1 MTASMNG
8 SVNFS
13 TFDGWICEFADHG
26 KNSFIVPAADYKTMS
41 VPDQDE
47 FDLNNLYDVLENEIL
62 PTYYGNKE
70 AWRGIVHQG
79 MKEVVEFFESNRMA
93 REYYEIMYKD

>member
-26 KNSFIVPAADYKTMS
+26 KNSFIVPAVDYKTMS

-47 FDLNNLYDVLENEIL
+47 FDMNNLFDVLEKEIL
-62 PTYYGNKE
+62 PTYYDQPD
-70 AWRGIVHQG
+70 AWRKIVQKG
-79 MKEVVEFFESNRMA
+79 MKDVADEFESNRMA
-93 REYYEIMYKD
+93 REYYQKMYIG